1 MMPMAISRI
10 PGQRWY
16 TPYLFPIPA
25 LVLFGVFFAWP
36 AITALQL
43 SFTDYDGVSPPVFS
57 GVDNFVRILG
67 DTRFWTALR
76 NSLLFLLGLFP
87 LLVVLPLPLAAL
99 INQKLPGIKT
109 FRMLYYLPVVTS
121 MVAVAVAWNYVF
133 HQQGVLNWML
143 TGFGLLDEP
152 VQFLLDPAWALPAL
166 ILVEGWKS
174 MGVYM
179 MIYLAGLQTIPA
191 NLYEA
196 ARVDGAG
203 AWRRMRSI
211 TVPLMMPYIAV
222 AITMAMLDAMQ
233 AFTTV
238 FVMTKGGPQDATLM
252 LGYYI
257 WSEAFEKYDMGY
269 ASAVGLVLWV
279 LLIVMA
285 LLNYRLTGGKQAER

>member
-1 MMPMAISRI
+1 MPMAISRI

-25 LVLFGVFFAWP
+25 LMLFGVFFAWP

-43 SFTDYDGVSPPVFS
+43 SFTDYDGVSPPVFT
-57 GVDNFVRILG
+57 GVDNFVKILG
-67 DTRFWTALR
+67 DTRFWTALG

-87 LLVVLPLPLAAL
+87 LLVVLPLPLATL
-99 INQKLPGIKT
+99 INQKLPGIRT

-133 HQQGVLNWML
+133 HQQGVLNWLL

-211 TVPLMMPYIAV
+211 TVPLMMPYVAV

>member
-1 MMPMAISRI
+1 MPMAISRI

-43 SFTDYDGVSPPVFS
+43 SFTDYDGVSPPVFA
-57 GVDNFVRILG
+57 GLDNFARIL
-67 DTRFWTALR
+67 DDARFWTALR

-99 INQKLPGIKT
+99 VNQKLPGIRT

-133 HQQGVLNWML
+133 HQQGVLNWLL

-152 VQFLLDPAWALPAL
+152 VQYLLDPGWALPAL

-203 AWRRMRSI
+203 AWRRMWSI
-211 TVPLMMPYIAV
+211 TVPLMTPYIAV

>member
-1 MMPMAISRI
+1 VAVSRI

-36 AITALQL
+36 AVTALQL
-43 SFTDYDGVSPPVFS
+43 SFTDYDGVSPPVFT
-57 GVDNFVRILG
+57 GFDNFARILG
-67 DTRFWTALR
+67 DDRFWTALR
-76 NSLLFLLGLFP
+76 NSLVFLVGLFP
-87 LLVVLPLPLAAL
+87 LLVVIPLPLAVL

-133 HQQGVLNWML
+133 HQQGVVNWLL
-143 TGFGLLDEP
+143 TGFGVLDEP
-152 VQFLLDPAWALPAL
+152 IQYLLDPVWALPAL
-166 ILVEGWKS
+166 ILVEGWKN

-179 MIYLAGLQTIPA
+179 MIYLAGLQTIPSD
-191 NLYEA
+191 LYEA
-196 ARVDGAG
+196 AKIDGAN
-203 AWRRMRSI
+203 AWHRMLRI
-211 TVPLMMPYIAV
+211 TVPLMVPYIAV

-238 FVMTKGGPQDATLM
+238 FVMTQGGPQDATLM

-269 ASAVGLVLWV
+269 ASAVGLVLWI

-285 LLNYRLTGGKQAER
+285 LLNYRLTSGKRDER

>member
-1 MMPMAISRI
+1 M
-10 PGQRWY
+10 
-16 TPYLFPIPA
+16 
-25 LVLFGVFFAWP
+25 
-36 AITALQL
+36 
-43 SFTDYDGVSPPVFS
+43 SPPVFT
-57 GVDNFVRILG
+57 GVDNFVKILG
-67 DTRFWTALR
+67 DTRFWTALG

-87 LLVVLPLPLAAL
+87 LLVVLPLPLATL
-99 INQKLPGIKT
+99 INQKLPGIRT

-133 HQQGVLNWML
+133 HQQGVLNWLL

-211 TVPLMMPYIAV
+211 TVPLMMPYVAV

>member
-1 MMPMAISRI
+1 MAISRT

-43 SFTDYDGVSPPVFS
+43 SFTDYDGVSPPVFT
-57 GVDNFVRILG
+57 GLDNFVRILDDG
-67 DTRFWTALR
+67 RFWTALR

-99 INQKLPGIKT
+99 VNQKLPGIRT

-121 MVAVAVAWNYVF
+121 MVAVAVAWNYLF
-133 HQQGVLNWML
+133 HQQGILNWLL

-152 VQFLLDPAWALPAL
+152 IQYLLDPVWALPAL

-179 MIYLAGLQTIPA
+179 MIYLAGLQTIPT

-203 AWRRMRSI
+203 AWRRMWSI
-211 TVPLMMPYIAV
+211 TVPLMVPYIAV
-222 AITMAMLDAMQ
+222 ATTMAMLDAMQ

-252 LGYYI
+252 LGYYV

-285 LLNYRLTGGKQAER
+285 LLNHRLTSGRKEER

>member
-1 MMPMAISRI
+1 MTTSRI

-43 SFTDYDGVSPPVFS
+43 SFTDYDGVTPPVFA
-57 GVDNFVRILG
+57 GVDNFVKII
-67 DTRFWTALR
+67 DDARFWTALR
-76 NSLLFLLGLFP
+76 NSLVFLAGLFP
-87 LLVVLPLPLAAL
+87 LLVVLPLPLAVL
-99 INQKLPGIKT
+99 VNQKLPGIRT

-133 HQQGVLNWML
+133 HQQGVLNWLL
-143 TGFGLLDEP
+143 TGFGVLDEP
-152 VQFLLDPAWALPAL
+152 IQYLLDPAWALPAL

-196 ARVDGAG
+196 ARVDGAS
-203 AWRRMRSI
+203 AWRRMRDI

-222 AITMAMLDAMQ
+222 TITMTMLDAMQ

-269 ASAVGLVLWV
+269 ASAVGLVLWA

-285 LLNYRLTGGKQAER
+285 LLNYRLTRGKQVGH

>member
-1 MMPMAISRI
+1 MAISRI

-43 SFTDYDGVSPPVFS
+43 SFTDYDGVSPPVFT
-57 GVDNFVRILG
+57 GVDNFVKILG
-67 DTRFWTALR
+67 DTRFWTALG

-99 INQKLPGIKT
+99 INQKLPGIRT

-133 HQQGVLNWML
+133 HQQGVLNWLL

-211 TVPLMMPYIAV
+211 TVPLMMPYVAV

-285 LLNYRLTGGKQAER
+285 LLNYRLTGGKQTER

>member
-1 MMPMAISRI
+1 MTTSRI

-43 SFTDYDGVSPPVFS
+43 SFTDYDGVTPPVFT
-57 GVDNFVRILG
+57 GVDNFVKIIG
-67 DTRFWTALR
+67 DARFWTALR
-76 NSLLFLLGLFP
+76 NSLVFLIGLFP
-87 LLVVLPLPLAAL
+87 LLVVLPLPLAVL
-99 INQKLPGIKT
+99 VNQKLPGIRT

-133 HQQGVLNWML
+133 HQQGVLNWLL
-143 TGFGLLDEP
+143 TGFGVLDEP
-152 VQFLLDPAWALPAL
+152 IQYLLDPAWALPAL

-196 ARVDGAG
+196 ARVDGAS

-222 AITMAMLDAMQ
+222 TITMTMLDAMQ

-269 ASAVGLVLWV
+269 ASAVGLVLWA

-285 LLNYRLTGGKQAER
+285 LLNYRLTRGKQVGH

>member
-1 MMPMAISRI
+1 MAVGRI

-16 TPYLFPIPA
+16 TPYLFSLPA
-25 LVLFGVFFAWP
+25 LVLFAIFFAWP
-36 AITALQL
+36 AFTAVQL
-43 SFTDYDGVSPPVFS
+43 SFFDFDGVSPPVFA
-57 GVDNFVRILG
+57 GLDNFVRIAG
-67 DTRFWTALR
+67 DEQFWRALR
-76 NSLLFLLGLFP
+76 NSLVFLVGLFP
-87 LLVVLPLPLAAL
+87 LLVVLPLLLAVL

-109 FRMLYYLPVVTS
+109 FRMIYYLPVVTS
-121 MVAVAVAWNYVF
+121 MVAVAVAWEYVF

-143 TGFGLLDEP
+143 TGMGILDEP
-152 VQFLLDPAWALPAL
+152 VQWLLDPFWALPAL

-179 MIYLAGLQTIPA
+179 MIYLAGLQTIPT

-196 ARVDGAG
+196 ARVDGAN
-203 AWRRMRSI
+203 AWHRLRHI
-211 TVPLMMPYIAV
+211 TVPLIVPYIAV
-222 AITMAMLDAMQ
+222 TITMAMLDAMQ

-257 WSEAFEKYDMGY
+257 WSQAFEKYDMGY

-279 LLIVMA
+279 LLVVMA
-285 LLNYRLTGGKQAER
+285 LANYRLTKGRAV

>member
-1 MMPMAISRI
+1 MPMAISRI

-43 SFTDYDGVSPPVFS
+43 SFTDYDGVSPPVFA
-57 GVDNFVRILG
+57 GVDNFVKILG
-67 DTRFWTALR
+67 DTRFWMALR

-99 INQKLPGIKT
+99 VNQKLPGIKT
-109 FRMLYYLPVVTS
+109 LRMLYYLPVVTS

-133 HQQGVLNWML
+133 HQQGVLNWLL

-152 VQFLLDPAWALPAL
+152 VQFLLDPTWALPAL

-179 MIYLAGLQTIPA
+179 MIYLAGLQTIPTS
-191 NLYEA
+191 LYEA

>member
-1 MMPMAISRI
+1 MPMAISRI

-36 AITALQL
+36 AFTALQL
-43 SFTDYDGVSPPVFS
+43 SFTDYDGVSPPVFA
-57 GVDNFVRILG
+57 GVDNFVKILG

-99 INQKLPGIKT
+99 VNQKLPGIKT

-133 HQQGVLNWML
+133 HQQGVLNWLL

-152 VQFLLDPAWALPAL
+152 IQFLLDPTGALPAL

-191 NLYEA
+191 SLYEA

-222 AITMAMLDAMQ
+222 AITMSMLDAMQ

>member
-1 MMPMAISRI
+1 MATSRI

-16 TPYLFPIPA
+16 TPYLFPLPA

-36 AITALQL
+36 AVTAIQL

-57 GVDNFVRILG
+57 GLDNFVKIVG
-67 DTRFWTALR
+67 DARFWTALR
-76 NSLLFLLGLFP
+76 NSVVFLVGLFP
-87 LLVVLPLPLAAL
+87 LLVVLPLPLAVL
-99 INQKLPGIKT
+99 VNQKLPGIRT

-133 HQQGVLNWML
+133 HQQGVVNWLL
-143 TGFGLLDEP
+143 TGMGVLDEP
-152 VQFLLDPAWALPAL
+152 IQYLLDPVWALPAL
-166 ILVEGWKS
+166 ILVEGWKN

-179 MIYLAGLQTIPA
+179 MVYLAGLQTIPSD
-191 NLYEA
+191 LYEA
-196 ARVDGAG
+196 AKIDGANG
-203 AWRRMRSI
+203 WHRMRRI
-211 TVPLMMPYIAV
+211 TVPLMVPYIAV
-222 AITMAMLDAMQ
+222 TITMAMLDAMQ

-257 WSEAFEKYDMGY
+257 WAEAFEKYDMGY

-285 LLNYRLTGGKQAER
+285 LLNHRLTSGRKDER

>member
-1 MMPMAISRI
+1 MAISRI

-36 AITALQL
+36 AFTALQL
-43 SFTDYDGVSPPVFS
+43 SFTDYDGVSPPVFA
-57 GVDNFVRILG
+57 GVDNFVKILG

-99 INQKLPGIKT
+99 VNQKLPGIKT

-133 HQQGVLNWML
+133 HQQGVLNWLL

-152 VQFLLDPAWALPAL
+152 IQFLLDPTGALPAL

-191 NLYEA
+191 SLYEA

-222 AITMAMLDAMQ
+222 AITMSMLDAMQ

>member
-1 MMPMAISRI
+1 MAISRI

-25 LVLFGVFFAWP
+25 LMLFGVFFAWP

-43 SFTDYDGVSPPVFS
+43 SFTDYDGVSPPVFT
-57 GVDNFVRILG
+57 GVDNFVKILG
-67 DTRFWTALR
+67 DTRFWTALG

-87 LLVVLPLPLAAL
+87 LLVVLPLPLATL
-99 INQKLPGIKT
+99 INQKLPGIRT

-133 HQQGVLNWML
+133 HQQGVLNWLL

-211 TVPLMMPYIAV
+211 TVPLMMPYVAV

>member
-1 MMPMAISRI
+1 MTTSRI

-43 SFTDYDGVSPPVFS
+43 SFTDYDGVTPPVFT
-57 GVDNFVRILG
+57 GVDNFVKIIG
-67 DTRFWTALR
+67 DARFWTALR
-76 NSLLFLLGLFP
+76 NSLVFLVGLFP
-87 LLVVLPLPLAAL
+87 LLVVLPLPLAVL
-99 INQKLPGIKT
+99 VNQKLPGIRT

-133 HQQGVLNWML
+133 HQQGVLNWLL
-143 TGFGLLDEP
+143 TGFGILDEP
-152 VQFLLDPAWALPAL
+152 IQYLLDPAWALPAL

-196 ARVDGAG
+196 ARVDGAS

-222 AITMAMLDAMQ
+222 TITMTMLDAMQ

-269 ASAVGLVLWV
+269 ASAVGLVLWA

-285 LLNYRLTGGKQAER
+285 LLNYRLTRGKQVGH

>member
-1 MMPMAISRI
+1 MATSRI

-16 TPYLFPIPA
+16 TPYLFPLPA

-36 AITALQL
+36 AVTALQL
-43 SFTDYDGVSPPVFS
+43 SFTEYDGVSPPVFT
-57 GVDNFVRILG
+57 GLANFAEILG
-67 DTRFWTALR
+67 DARFWTALR
-76 NSLLFLLGLFP
+76 NSLVFLVGLFP
-87 LLVVLPLPLAAL
+87 LLVVLPLPLAVL
-99 INQKLPGIKT
+99 VNQKLPGIRV

-133 HQQGVLNWML
+133 HQQGVVNWLL
-143 TGFGLLDEP
+143 TGFGVLDEP
-152 VQFLLDPAWALPAL
+152 IQYLLDPVWALPAL
-166 ILVEGWKS
+166 ILVEGWKN

-179 MIYLAGLQTIPA
+179 MIYLAGLQTIPTDI
-191 NLYEA
+191 YEA
-196 ARVDGAG
+196 AKIDGANG
-203 AWRRMRSI
+203 WDRMRRI
-211 TVPLMMPYIAV
+211 TVPLMLPYIAV
-222 AITMAMLDAMQ
+222 TITMAMLDAMQ

-285 LLNYRLTGGKQAER
+285 LLNYRLTSGKKDER

>member
-1 MMPMAISRI
+1 MATSRI

-16 TPYLFPIPA
+16 TPYLFPLPA
-25 LVLFGVFFAWP
+25 LILFGAFFAWP
-36 AITALQL
+36 AVTALQL
-43 SFTDYDGVSPPVFS
+43 SFTDYDGVSPPVLT
-57 GVDNFVRILG
+57 GLDNFGRILG
-67 DTRFWTALR
+67 DARFWTALR
-76 NSLLFLLGLFP
+76 NSLVFLAGLFP
-87 LLVVLPLPLAAL
+87 LLVVLPLPLAVL
-99 INQKLPGIKT
+99 VNQKLPGIRT

-133 HQQGVLNWML
+133 HQQGVVNWLL
-143 TGFGLLDEP
+143 TGFGVLDEP
-152 VQFLLDPAWALPAL
+152 IQYLLDPVWALPAL
-166 ILVEGWKS
+166 ILVEGWKN

-179 MIYLAGLQTIPA
+179 MVYLAGLQTIPSD
-191 NLYEA
+191 LYEA
-196 ARVDGAG
+196 AKIDGANG
-203 AWRRMRSI
+203 WHRMRRI
-211 TVPLMMPYIAV
+211 TVPLMVPYIAV
-222 AITMAMLDAMQ
+222 TITMAMLDAMQ

-285 LLNYRLTGGKQAER
+285 LLNYRLTSGKKDER

>member
-1 MMPMAISRI
+1 MTTSRI

-43 SFTDYDGVSPPVFS
+43 SFTDYDGVTPPVFA
-57 GVDNFVRILG
+57 GVDNFVKIIG
-67 DTRFWTALR
+67 DARFWTALR
-76 NSLLFLLGLFP
+76 NSLVFLVGLFP
-87 LLVVLPLPLAAL
+87 LLVVLPLPLAVL
-99 INQKLPGIKT
+99 VNQKLPGIRT

-133 HQQGVLNWML
+133 HQQGVLNWLL
-143 TGFGLLDEP
+143 TGFGVLDEP
-152 VQFLLDPAWALPAL
+152 IQYLLDPAWALPAL

-196 ARVDGAG
+196 ARVDGAS

-222 AITMAMLDAMQ
+222 TITMTMLDAMQ

-269 ASAVGLVLWV
+269 ASAVGLVLWA

-285 LLNYRLTGGKQAER
+285 LLNYRLTRGKQVGH